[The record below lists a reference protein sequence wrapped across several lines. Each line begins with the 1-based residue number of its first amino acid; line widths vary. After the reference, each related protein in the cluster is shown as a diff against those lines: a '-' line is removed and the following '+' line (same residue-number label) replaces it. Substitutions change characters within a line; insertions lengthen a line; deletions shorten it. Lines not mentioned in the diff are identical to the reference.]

1 MIKFAKSVIAALSLS
16 ALPATAFAAPL
27 TPLATSAQAYD
38 TLYTESSW
46 MNLRVPIAQL
56 GGVLPS
62 NLNLSAS
69 NLPSGTSITLL
80 GAAVDGSEAV
90 LTVSVQR
97 SDITT
102 AVNATSLI
110 TLSSGNQMLTSFNV
124 PVVGVA
130 YDASF

>member
-1 MIKFAKSVIAALSLS
+1 M
-16 ALPATAFAAPL
+16 
-27 TPLATSAQAYD
+27 
-38 TLYTESSW
+38 
-46 MNLRVPIAQL
+46 
-56 GGVLPS
+56 
-62 NLNLSAS
+62 
-69 NLPSGTSITLL
+69 
-80 GAAVDGSEAV
+80 DGSEAV

-110 TLSSGNQMLTSFNV
+110 TLSSGDQMLTSFNV